1 MGTLGLA
8 ADKCVFEGTARNTVT
23 GLPVAKASI
32 RLVPIYGL
40 TPGYAG
46 TTDGAGAFRFEGIE
60 AGDYHVEPE
69 RAGYVRPNT
78 KLHLAPGQ
86 TADKAELWM
95 TPEGGIAG
103 KVLGP
108 DGEPL
113 RGARVTLIAQR
124 WWRGK
129 HVYRAECCA
138 RTDDAG
144 MYHSAGLAPG
154 RYFVYAA
161 RPQERPLAHSIL
173 EAPGKPE
180 MRIASRYHPDSGK
193 LEGAVPVEVRAGEE
207 IAGIDFKLPLVPVF
221 HARGRAQGK
230 APLSEEPDIYLAE
243 RNNGHALEWTA
254 ESATIDDDGSF
265 DIAGVSAG
273 SYFLYSL
280 LDPYRTDRSMSA
292 KIPVTVKAQDI
303 SSLLAPPVIRFDLKG
318 RVRLE
323 DGSAPPPPIAA
334 SVFCEASNV
343 DYNRFQGA
351 MPKADGTFVM
361 AALAADRYF
370 VYIQSEKLY
379 LKSVRVKGAEVEGAE
394 IDLTYGP
401 AEDVELIVSDAAG
414 SVEGTVKEPHGETT
428 LMAIPEGVP
437 FAGTRPLSA
446 EIDQDGHFRIA
457 GLAPGHYRAFAVTGY
472 DTGLWQNAEFQR
484 QMANRGTPFEVA
496 EKGSARIEVEAVA
509 TSEVRQVEER
519 IQ

>member
-1 MGTLGLA
+1 VGLA
-8 ADKCVFEGTARNTVT
+8 ADKCVFEGSVRNTVT

-32 RLVPIYGL
+32 HLVPIYGQ

-46 TTDGAGAFRFEGIE
+46 TTDAAGAFRFEGVE

-69 RAGYVRPNT
+69 RAGYVRPT
-78 KLHLAPGQ
+78 SKLHLAPGQ
-86 TADKAELWM
+86 TADKAELWL
-95 TPEGGIAG
+95 TPEGSIAG

-113 RGARVTLIAQR
+113 RGARITLIAQR

-129 HVYRAECCA
+129 RVYRAECCA
-138 RTDDAG
+138 RTGHAG

-161 RPQERPLAHSIL
+161 RPQERPLANSIL

-180 MRIASRYHPDSGK
+180 MRIASRYHPDAGE
-193 LEGAVPVEVRAGEE
+193 LEGAAPVDVRAGEE

-221 HARGRAQGK
+221 HVRGSARSK
-230 APLSEEPDIYLAE
+230 AAALAEEPDIYLAE

-254 ESATIDDDGSF
+254 QSVTIGDDGSF
-265 DIAGVSAG
+265 DIAGVGAG
-273 SYFLYSL
+273 NYFLYSL
-280 LDPYRTDRSMSA
+280 LDPYRLDRAMSA

-303 SSLLAPPVIRFDLKG
+303 SGLLAPAVVRFDLKG

-323 DGSAPPPPIAA
+323 DGSAPPAPIAA

-370 VYIQSEKLY
+370 VYVQSEKLY
-379 LKSVRVKGAEVEGAE
+379 LKSVRVRGAEAEGAE
-394 IDLTYGP
+394 IDLTNGP
-401 AEDVELIVSDAAG
+401 AEDVELIVSDAPG

-472 DTGLWQNAEFQR
+472 DTGLCQNAEFQR
-484 QMANRGTPFEVA
+484 QMAGRGTPFEVA
-496 EKGSARIEVEAVA
+496 EKGSARIEVEAVTA
-509 TSEVRQVEER
+509 SEVRQVEER

>member
-1 MGTLGLA
+1 METVGLA
-8 ADKCVFEGTARNTVT
+8 ADKCVFEGTARNSVT

-32 RLVPIYGL
+32 HLLPIYGQ

-46 TTDGAGAFRFEGIE
+46 TTDGAGAFHFEGIE
-60 AGDYHVEPE
+60 AGDYHVETE
-69 RAGYVRPNT
+69 RAGYVWRPNS

-86 TADKAELWM
+86 TVDKIELRL
-95 TPEGGIAG
+95 TPEGGVAG

-113 RGARVTLIAQR
+113 RGARISLIAQR

-129 HVYRAECCA
+129 RIYRAEDGA

-144 MYHSAGLAPG
+144 TYHSTGLAPG
-154 RYFVYAA
+154 RYFIYAA
-161 RPQERPLAHSIL
+161 RPQEGPLANSIL

-180 MRIASRYHPDSGK
+180 MRIAGRYYPDSGE
-193 LEGAVPVEVRAGEE
+193 LEGAAPVEVRAGAE
-207 IAGIDFKLPLVPVF
+207 IAGIDCKLPLVPVF
-221 HARGRAQGK
+221 HARGK
-230 APLSEEPDIYLAE
+230 AAAPPEKMDIYLAE

-254 ESATIDDDGSF
+254 ESAGVHQDGSF
-265 DIAGVSAG
+265 DIAGVGAG
-273 SYFLYSL
+273 NYFLYSL
-280 LDPYRTDRSMSA
+280 LDPYRPDRPSSA
-292 KIPVTVKAQDI
+292 KIPVTVEAQDV
-303 SSLLAPPVIRFDLKG
+303 SGLLAPSVIRFDLQG
-318 RVRLE
+318 RIRLE

-334 SVFCEASNV
+334 SIFCEASNV

-351 MPKADGTFVM
+351 LPEAGGTFVI
-361 AALAADRYF
+361 AALPADRYF

-394 IDLTYGP
+394 IDLTNGP

-414 SVEGTVKEPHGETT
+414 SVEGTVKEPHGETM
-428 LMAIPEGVP
+428 LLAIPEGVP

-457 GLAPGHYRAFAVTGY
+457 GLAPGHYRAFAVTGF
-472 DTGLWQNAEFQR
+472 DSGLWQNAEFQR
-484 QMANRGTPFEVA
+484 QMANRGTAFEVA

-509 TSEVRQVEER
+509 ASEVRQVEER

>member
-1 MGTLGLA
+1 MGTVGLA
-8 ADKCVFEGTARNTVT
+8 ADKCVFEGTARNAVT

-32 RLVPIYGL
+32 HLVPIYGQ

-46 TTDGAGAFRFEGIE
+46 TTDAAGAFHFEGIE

-69 RAGYVRPNT
+69 RAGYVRPNS
-78 KLHLAPGQ
+78 KLHLTPGQ
-86 TADKAELWM
+86 TAEKAELWL
-95 TPEGGIAG
+95 TPEGSIAG

-108 DGEPL
+108 DGEPV
-113 RGARVTLIAQR
+113 RGARITVIAQT

-129 HVYRAECCA
+129 RIYRAECCA
-138 RTDDAG
+138 ATDGAG
-144 MYHSAGLAPG
+144 TYHSAGLAPG

-161 RPQERPLAHSIL
+161 RPQEGPLAYSVL

-180 MRIASRYHPDSGK
+180 MRLGGRYHPDSGE
-193 LEGAVPVEVRAGEE
+193 LEGAAPVDVPAGEE
-207 IAGIDFKLPLVPVF
+207 IVGIDCKLPLAPVF
-221 HARGRAQGK
+221 HVRGK
-230 APLSEEPDIYLAE
+230 AAAPAEEPDVYLAE

-254 ESATIDDDGSF
+254 QSATIGDDGSF
-265 DIAGVSAG
+265 NIAGVSAG
-273 SYFLYSL
+273 NYFLYSL
-280 LDPYRTDRSMSA
+280 LDPYRPGHPSSA

-303 SSLLAPPVIRFDLKG
+303 SGLLAPSVTRFDLKG

-323 DGSAPPPPIAA
+323 DGSAPPAPIAA
-334 SVFCEASNV
+334 SIFCEASNV

-370 VYIQSEKLY
+370 VYVQSEKLY
-379 LKSVRVKGAEVEGAE
+379 LKSVRVRGAEAEGAE
-394 IDLTYGP
+394 IDLTNGP
-401 AEDVELIVSDAAG
+401 AEDVELIVSDAPG
-414 SVEGTVKEPHGETT
+414 SVEGTVKEPHGETS

-457 GLAPGHYRAFAVTGY
+457 GLAPGHYRAFAATGY
-472 DTGLWQNAEFQR
+472 DNGLWQNAEFQR
-484 QMANRGTPFEVA
+484 LMAGRGTPFEVA
-496 EKGSARIEVEAVA
+496 ENGSARIEVERVA
-509 TSEVRQVEER
+509 ASEVRQVEDR